1 MTDDLIRRKDA
12 LNFEITVEGPR
23 EAEEAIL
30 RTSQGIMDYIKSLP
44 AASTPTIFMKPIVV
58 DFESIGKAIGEALA
72 NDDIIEVVRCKDCK
86 HRPYKDE
93 DGCVWAP
100 SWDDLICP
108 CLCEDSYYNW
118 MPEDDFFCKR
128 GEKREDDNDQ

>member
-44 AASTPTIFMKPIVV
+44 AA
-58 DFESIGKAIGEALA
+58 GEAPSFNGLKKRSQVDRLTIA
-72 NDDIIEVVRCKDCK
+72 AVLVKGVEAEVEEGNR
-86 HRPYKDE
+86 E
-93 DGCVWAP
+93 DGLLELASGISAKAGNIVRTIYSEIFWRAYFKEHT
-100 SWDDLICP
+100 SGDKNA
-108 CLCEDSYYNW
+108 DS
-118 MPEDDFFCKR
+118 PEV
-128 GEKREDDNDQ
+128 

>member
-44 AASTPTIFMKPIVV
+44 AA
-58 DFESIGKAIGEALA
+58 GEAPIRCRDCV
-72 NDDIIEVVRCKDCK
+72 NWFTVVESAAWGCCTAWAGLQTTPAKGSC
-86 HRPYKDE
+86 YKAE
-93 DGCVWAP
+93 
-100 SWDDLICP
+100 
-108 CLCEDSYYNW
+108 
-118 MPEDDFFCKR
+118 R
-128 GEKREDDNDQ
+128 

>member
-44 AASTPTIFMKPIVV
+44 AVTREDMIVA
-58 DFESIGKAIGEALA
+58 EYWGKLAFKVRELLEAQ
-72 NDDIIEVVRCKDCK
+72 DIVKVVRCNDCK
-86 HRPYKDE
+86 YRD
-93 DGCVWAP
+93 A
-100 SWDDLICP
+100 
-108 CLCEDSYYNW
+108 
-118 MPEDDFFCKR
+118 DDFCTGRGYPNVLVPDDGFCDKGKR
-128 GEKREDDNDQ
+128 RE